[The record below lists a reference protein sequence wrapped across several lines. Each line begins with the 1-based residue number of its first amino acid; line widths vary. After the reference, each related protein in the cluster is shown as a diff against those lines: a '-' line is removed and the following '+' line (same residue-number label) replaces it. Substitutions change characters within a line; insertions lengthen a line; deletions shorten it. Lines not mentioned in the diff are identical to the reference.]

1 MTDWIKKI
9 AGYAPDIAAAIV
21 SGGTTLP
28 ATALRIVSKELLGY
42 ETDNPDMVQK
52 AINNATPE
60 QMVALQRCNNEFIL
74 DKMRIEASE
83 QSNARNMYMST
94 GHDQAD
100 KIANGVMK
108 WNMPLA
114 VLIGLVQIIVL
125 SYFTPLP
132 DMVVLAIG
140 NVSGY
145 ITKGLLDE
153 RATVCGFYFGSSI
166 GSKVKD
172 SQRPPVGTNVK

>member
-60 QMVALQRCNNEFIL
+60 QMVALQRCNNEFML
-74 DKMRIEASE
+74 RKIELHNQELAN
-83 QSNARNMYMST
+83 QRQDTQDARKQNH
-94 GHDQAD
+94 GHWMTWL
-100 KIANGVMK
+100 V
-108 WNMPLA
+108 PLL
-114 VLIGLVQIIVL
+114 LIVFSAVL
-125 SYFTPLP
+125 SYGL
-132 DMVVLAIG
+132 MRIAIPEDNRDIVFFIVG
-140 NVSGY
+140 QVFALTAAGVTY
-145 ITKGLLDE
+145 W
-153 RATVCGFYFGSSI
+153 VGSSR
-166 GSKVKD
+166 GSAEK
-172 SQRPPVGTNVK
+172 SRGINVK